1 MQFDWIY
8 LTGDLPAHN
17 DWNQTR
23 SDQLFIL
30 NKIISLF
37 NEYLPKKPVFY
48 SFGNHE
54 SAPVNR

>member
-1 MQFDWIY
+1 M
-8 LTGDLPAHN
+8 TGDLPAHN

-23 SDQLFIL
+23 PDQVLAF
-30 NKIISLF
+30 NKMIGLF